1 MNMIVAEALRKM
13 TGCEIYTTQ
22 GHSLWVLWCW
32 LVQLNGYPLGLEFD
46 RHICLVMSKLGIS
59 EPKYLSSHVKTH
71 IQRIPSR
78 TYDSLQP
85 NKQRPRRSSTSQLQ
99 SWETKAGQKQ
109 RGNCVWIRTTAN
121 KTTCWLCLKNRG
133 CSVGSHAHRHCRSFP
148 PECPMLDEDAMEFHV
163 WRNLIRRICKSRV
176 KEKCYWSKDAWV

>member
-109 RGNCVWIRTTAN
+109 RGNCVWIRRQTKQPVDYAWKIGVAALARTRTDTVA
-121 KTTCWLCLKNRG
+121 
-133 CSVGSHAHRHCRSFP
+133 VFP
-148 PECPMLDEDAMEFHV
+148 PNAPCWMKMRWNFTFDVIWFAVSANHE
-163 WRNLIRRICKSRV
+163 
-176 KEKCYWSKDAWV
+176 

>member
-59 EPKYLSSHVKTH
+59 EPKYLSSHVKPIFKEYHQERTIH
-71 IQRIPSR
+71 CSQISSVQDVQAHCSCRVEKRRPVRNSGETVFEYDGKQNNLMIMLEKSGLQRWLAREQTLSQFSPRMPHVGWRCDGISR
-78 TYDSLQP
+78 LT
-85 NKQRPRRSSTSQLQ
+85 
-99 SWETKAGQKQ
+99 
-109 RGNCVWIRTTAN
+109 
-121 KTTCWLCLKNRG
+121 
-133 CSVGSHAHRHCRSFP
+133 
-148 PECPMLDEDAMEFHV
+148 
-163 WRNLIRRICKSRV
+163 
-176 KEKCYWSKDAWV
+176 